1 MLRLGAEEDLE
12 DDSEKEVSEDEC
24 IQKADLLNLKCI
36 QEEVA
41 LVHLKEVDH
50 IPMLCRFSWYSTSI
64 PWFPSA
70 KFLQENQISWK
81 NDGCPTKLATA

>member
-36 QEEVA
+36 RWIREV
-41 LVHLKEVDH
+41 VPIYLKG
-50 IPMLCRFSWYSTSI
+50 
-64 PWFPSA
+64 
-70 KFLQENQISWK
+70 ISR
-81 NDGCPTKLATA
+81 NH